1 MERRQRNKR
10 KTKRTAGTSSR
21 LETCTAKVKQ
31 RGQEKCATVNPKPL
45 T

>member
-10 KTKRTAGTSSR
+10 KTKKTAATSSR
-21 LETCTAKVKQ
+21 LEACTVKVKQ